1 MRAEPIS
8 SMIRRLLTHATIAA
22 LGVLTIVGSGGGAI
36 GFPDIDY
43 GGGGGSVPLSPYV
56 QVFPFRPTV
65 QAGAIVKFEAEA
77 INATPPLSYQWRRSG
92 VDITGATGPT
102 YTLGG
107 AQLGDD
113 GTQFTVVVSAANGIA
128 TGGVVLLVSPFPG
141 VVFQDAD
148 FPVSNWTVTAT
159 AQPAQNGPIHTESQ
173 ASDGGNPDPYR
184 SITYQ
189 MTPGPSSLRLDHFAV
204 AAMYDPAIQ
213 GAIYTID
220 LEEQCSRRSFSS
232 GLTFTGLSQAP
243 MFEQAGRTYQ
253 PRAWS
258 GSCLLGSSSWSGMR
272 MSSLKADEF
281 VLSGPPCGTS
291 EKCPDFSAT
300 APPLRFGFVT
310 QLGLAAGSP
319 AGFLVQGIDNWKVTV
334 WRR

>member
-1 MRAEPIS
+1 MRAEPIRS
-8 SMIRRLLTHATIAA
+8 SICGLLAHLAIAA

-43 GGGGGSVPLSPYV
+43 GGGGGSIPLTPYV
-56 QVFPFRPTV
+56 TVLPYRPTV
-65 QAGAIVKFEAEA
+65 QAGTIVQFESEV
-77 INATPPLSYQWRRSG
+77 INATPPVSYQWRRNG

-113 GTQFTVVVSAANGIA
+113 GAVFTVVVSAANGAA
-128 TGGVVLLVSPFPG
+128 TRSVILLVSPLPG

-148 FPVSNWTVTAT
+148 FPVANWTVTAT
-159 AQPAQNGPIHTESQ
+159 PQPAENGPTHSESQ

-189 MTPGPSSLRLDHFAV
+189 MTPGPSSLRLVHYAV
-204 AAMYDPAIQ
+204 AATYDPATQ

-220 LEEQCSRRSFSS
+220 VTEQCSRRSFSS
-232 GLTFTGLSQAP
+232 ASTFTGLMQSP
-243 MFEQAGRTYQ
+243 MFEQAGRTYRPPMWQ
-253 PRAWS
+253 
-258 GSCLLGSSSWSGMR
+258 GTCTLYSSDWISTTR
-272 MSSLKADEF
+272 SSLKADEF
-281 VLSGPPCGTS
+281 VFSGPACGAN

-300 APPLRFGFVT
+300 AAPLRFGFMT
-310 QLGLAAGSP
+310 ELGLAAGSP